1 MEGTMHEPSSPTLI
15 LVRYVLPA
23 VVVVGGILAVII
35 SPTLTSLEGAAGI
48 VGAGLSIWLLNVLHR
63 IGVNGDR
70 DRDAEQ
76 DARAYFDAHGH
87 WPGEPA
93 LARSRQRRRR

>member
-1 MEGTMHEPSSPTLI
+1 MGSTMHEPSNTTLI
-15 LVRYVLPA
+15 VVRYVLPA

-48 VGAGLSIWLLNVLHR
+48 IGAGLSIYLLNLLHR
-63 IGVNGDR
+63 IGVKGDSER
-70 DRDAEQ
+70 GAEQ

-93 LARSRQRRRR
+93 LARPRQRRRR